1 MAFEI
6 ITGTRPFFHDNK
18 TPKVGSKDWINILS
32 KKSHETISIAVS
44 SDSGN
49 QDDVS
54 NDSNQKSFACADN
67 PLIINKTLKS
77 WKALDSNNRLSVTLK
92 NDFTV
97 WLQLLLEFNPQKR
110 GQISSGKNRMH
121 DHDGPYVFTMA
132 YEILSKTR
140 IKIFSID
147 LSHND
152 VIISDSDISV
162 YYKDVQSFKM
172 AVGKTLGKPFDQLLI
187 LTSSGTILDSN
198 EKFSIF
204 VTKIN
209 EGKEVDRIYAY
220 DLQFDS
226 KSSIQGQ
233 QPKLSPSM
241 LAMLKNPKHQMDY
254 NSKLLIAR
262 QIYFFIRQEIQAM
275 EYLDDTTK
283 KFVQNL
289 LQAGK
294 LQKLHRDILNII
306 ITSKQIY
313 RT

>member
-6 ITGTRPFFHDNK
+6 ITGNRPFFHDNK

-49 QDDVS
+49 LDDVS
-54 NDSNQKSFACADN
+54 NDPKQKPFACADN
-67 PLIINKTLKS
+67 PSIINKTLKS
-77 WKALDSNNRLSVTLK
+77 LKELDSNNRLSVTLK
-92 NDFTV
+92 NDFSV
-97 WLQLLLEFNPQKR
+97 WLQLLLEIDPQKR
-110 GQISSGKNRMH
+110 GQMSSGKSRMH

-152 VIISDSDISV
+152 VIISDSTISA
-162 YYKDVQSFKM
+162 YHKDVHSFKM
-172 AVGKTLGKPFDQLLI
+172 AVGRTLGKPCDQLLI

-198 EKFSIF
+198 EKFSTF
-204 VTKIN
+204 VTQIN

-226 KSSIQGQ
+226 KSNIQGQ

-254 NSKLLIAR
+254 DSKLLIAR

-294 LQKLHRDILNII
+294 FQKLR
-306 ITSKQIY
+306 
-313 RT
+313 

>member
-6 ITGTRPFFHDNK
+6 ITGTRPFFHDTK
-18 TPKVGSKDWINILS
+18 IPKVGSKDWINILS

-44 SDSGN
+44 SDCGKVN
-49 QDDVS
+49 DVS
-54 NDSNQKSFACADN
+54 NDSNQKSLACADN
-67 PLIINKTLKS
+67 PSITNKTLKS
-77 WKALDSNNRLSVTLK
+77 LKVLDSNNRLSVTLK
-92 NDFTV
+92 NDFSV
-97 WLQLLLEFNPQKR
+97 WLQLLLEINPQKR
-110 GQISSGKNRMH
+110 GQMSSGKSRMH

-140 IKIFSID
+140 IKIYSID

-152 VIISDSDISV
+152 IIISDSNISA
-162 YYKDVQSFKM
+162 YYKDVKSFKM
-172 AVGKTLGKPFDQLLI
+172 AVGKTLGIPFDQLLI
-187 LTSSGTILDSN
+187 LASSGTILDSN
-198 EKFSIF
+198 EKFSTF

-226 KSSIQGQ
+226 KRNIQGQ

-254 NSKLLIAR
+254 DSKLLIAR

-294 LQKLHRDILNII
+294 FQKLR
-306 ITSKQIY
+306 
-313 RT
+313 